1 MQDNTLSGVWIFL
14 SNFQVTLSNATSI
27 TMSSFLDIGNG
38 LFTTVTPLGSTAA
51 LVSPPL
57 VVGFNETD
65 STNANADGSFSV
77 TALYHIVAAAGQG
90 VIAQISIQTVP
101 APLVGAGIP
110 GLAFAFVGLMLW
122 WRRRQ
127 HARSNAV

>member
-77 TALYHIVAAAGQG
+77 TALYHIVAAAGSHCANQHSNG
-90 VIAQISIQTVP
+90 SRSACRRWHTGPRICLRRPDAVVAAQT
-101 APLVGAGIP
+101 AC
-110 GLAFAFVGLMLW
+110 
-122 WRRRQ
+122 
-127 HARSNAV
+127 